1 MTTSNVETFI
11 AKQTKTYADMTPK
24 QKEAYIDGI
33 REAERKDGLASEL
46 VQIVA
51 LKARKSGEILKP
63 QVIDNANGTS
73 KTIRFRV
80 RRADVLKVDG
90 EIVDRKSVPAA
101 NTDEGK
107 AYRKDHTVTS
117 VFATVSAYA
126 KNEQQGLIDF
136 YANLKPGTYYNL
148 RHIINKANDE
158 KGWLTAYNMF
168 EAKALNHNHKQA
180 TQTVDAQDEDLP
192 F

>member
-1 MTTSNVETFI
+1 MTKSNVETFI
-11 AKQTKTYADMTPK
+11 AKQTKAYADMTPR
-24 QKEAYIDGI
+24 QKEAYIKGI
-33 REAERKDGLASEL
+33 REAERKDGIANEL
-46 VQIVA
+46 VQVVA

-90 EIVDRKSVPAA
+90 ELTDRKSIPAA

-107 AYRKDHTVTS
+107 AFRKEHTVTS

-148 RHIINKANDE
+148 RHIIDKANDE

-168 EAKALNHNHKQA
+168 EAKALNHKEA
-180 TQTVDAQDEDLP
+180 KPAVQTAEVDEDLP